1 MMGMY
6 EKVHLSHIYKRLSH
20 DDQYFQLGEHQY
32 CEYED
37 AIVRTMNEFSE
48 RAIEME
54 RSRYEREKKK
64 LVESES
70 DNDVSDD
77 DSSNESMSELDVYN
91 MNQEHAERNRNS
103 NDDDNEWPLLVL
115 NHPKEMME
123 DVLYMVASIP
133 IIDLSFIRQYSK
145 KDGVTCPC
153 VCPFHEQF
161 SKLKNMFIPKESYMT
176 QQVCSGK
183 FVHGDMN
190 EFIQHCEN
198 QADFPHLLLMHYI
211 NEMYPRLNKKK
222 GKKRNNSKVMTK
234 STKR

>member
-1 MMGMY
+1 MNFLKG
-6 EKVHLSHIYKRLSH
+6 
-20 DDQYFQLGEHQY
+20 QLRWKGL
-32 CEYED
+32 D
-37 AIVRTMNEFSE
+37 MK
-48 RAIEME
+48 
-54 RSRYEREKKK
+54 EKKK

-70 DNDVSDD
+70 DHDFSDD
-77 DSSNESMSELDVYN
+77 DSSNESMSEQDVYN

-103 NDDDNEWPLLVL
+103 DDDDNEWPKLVL
-115 NHPKEMME
+115 LHPKKMME

-176 QQVCSGK
+176 KQVCSGK

-190 EFIQHCEN
+190 EFVQHCEN

-211 NEMYPRLNKKK
+211 NEMYLRQNKKM
-222 GKKRNNSKVMTK
+222 GKKETIQK
-234 STKR
+234 